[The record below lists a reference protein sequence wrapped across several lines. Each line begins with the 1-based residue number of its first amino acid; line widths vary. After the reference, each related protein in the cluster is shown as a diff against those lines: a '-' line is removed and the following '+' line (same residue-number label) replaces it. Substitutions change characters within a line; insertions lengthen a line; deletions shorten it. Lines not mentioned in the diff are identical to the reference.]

1 MEQTQRVCTHDMG
14 QPSPWLYLALDLHH
28 HWHHRTLQNTMT
40 EELIQKIVGMAIT
53 LLCCA
58 YIAKLLK
65 DTEK

>member
-1 MEQTQRVCTHDMG
+1 
-14 QPSPWLYLALDLHH
+14 
-28 HWHHRTLQNTMT
+28 MT